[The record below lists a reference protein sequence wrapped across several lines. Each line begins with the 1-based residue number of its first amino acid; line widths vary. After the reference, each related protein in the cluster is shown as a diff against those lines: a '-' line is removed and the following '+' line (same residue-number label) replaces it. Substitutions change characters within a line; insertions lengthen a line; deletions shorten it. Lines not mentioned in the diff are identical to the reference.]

1 MRSVI
6 CFKDLKQAALY
17 FDRVLPVAFKIMSG
31 TGTDIVFEFPDHV
44 PSRALVDIV
53 FGSNVAEKE
62 NRYALIGKIVDNW
75 DTFAKQTYQYR
86 TGLKNSREDDY
97 EDLHRAYLN
106 NACTQSSGPIRT
118 HFRSYAESLEIRN
131 ADVLLPALGTISP
144 EIEDPV
150 VTLAG
155 LNLVDVTKATWD
167 QIIELRQDQQSQRKL
182 QRLRA
187 FLANNYTGK
196 SLSYV
201 EDDLGRCLDDYEQSR
216 QKHGFETVVASIS
229 VLLDSACLQAA
240 LAAGV
245 GATLLGG
252 PAVGISSAAAIE
264 VGKVVIEFAK
274 RRRQMVDWQRSHD
287 FAYVIDIQ
295 AKTKCLSNPSI
306 Y

>member
-44 PSRALVDIV
+44 PSRALLDIV
-53 FGSNVAEKE
+53 FGANVVEKE
-62 NRYALIGKIVDNW
+62 NRYTLIGQIVDNW
-75 DTFAKQTYQYR
+75 DMFAKETYQYR

-97 EDLHRAYLN
+97 EDLHHAYLS
-106 NACTQSSGPIRT
+106 NACTQTAGPIRT
-118 HFRSYAESLEIRN
+118 HFKSYAESLGIRN
-131 ADVLLPALGTISP
+131 ADVLLPALESSST

-155 LNLVDVTKATWD
+155 LNLVDVTKASWD
-167 QIIELRQDQQSQRKL
+167 QIVELRQDQQSQRKL

-187 FLANNYTGK
+187 FLANSYTGK
-196 SLSYV
+196 SLSYI
-201 EDDLGRCLDDYEQSR
+201 EDDLARCLDDYEQGR
-216 QKHGFETVVASIS
+216 QKHGFETVAASIS
-229 VLLDSACLQAA
+229 VLLDSANLQAA
-240 LAAGV
+240 LAVGV

-264 VGKVVIEFAK
+264 VGKVAIEFAK

-287 FAYVIDIQ
+287 FAYIIDVQ
-295 AKTKCLSNPSI
+295 AKTK
-306 Y
+306 